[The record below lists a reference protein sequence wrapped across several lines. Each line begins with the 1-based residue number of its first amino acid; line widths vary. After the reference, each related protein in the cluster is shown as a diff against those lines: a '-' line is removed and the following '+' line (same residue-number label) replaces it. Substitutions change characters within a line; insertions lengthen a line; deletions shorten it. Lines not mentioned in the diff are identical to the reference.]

1 MGTEK
6 IIVLIALA
14 CAGLVALVMLII
26 STIRWVKYARNEKL
40 KKEFDVEYPALSEKI
55 ETSKILVAELGC
67 IYENEIN
74 PKMEEIDFIVD
85 EQRYMTK
92 EAKEKSELDLEVLR
106 DELSTLRDKAKG
118 VESSIKDIFN
128 LLENEQNK
136 NPEIV
141 KYFYVVRD
149 EEGDRHLYLR

>member
-1 MGTEK
+1 
-6 IIVLIALA
+6 
-14 CAGLVALVMLII
+14 
-26 STIRWVKYARNEKL
+26 
-40 KKEFDVEYPALSEKI
+40 
-55 ETSKILVAELGC
+55 
-67 IYENEIN
+67 
-74 PKMEEIDFIVD
+74 
-85 EQRYMTK
+85 MTK